1 MRCVCL
7 VFGLVY
13 CYYAGLAF
21 KTEERQGWLFRHV
34 DSTRPLHFFPLVL
47 HDAFA
52 GLAFV
57 WLAVFTQ
64 SYFYGRSI
72 TLWAAHITVTA
83 AVITR
88 FTDEE
93 GRSWKWLGTPFLLL
107 IGWYLY
113 YLALITG
120 VAISEVWDFVEAFLD
135 A

>member
-1 MRCVCL
+1 M
-7 VFGLVY
+7 
-13 CYYAGLAF
+13 
-21 KTEERQGWLFRHV
+21 
-34 DSTRPLHFFPLVL
+34 L

-72 TLWAAHITVTA
+72 TLWVAHITVTA

-107 IGWYLY
+107 VGWYLY
-113 YLALITG
+113 YLALVTG
-120 VAISEVWDFVEAFLD
+120 VALSEVWDFVEAFLD